1 MVSSP
6 YVCSPDYDLKF
17 MAKFMTGHKVYG
29 RVYGRSKVY
38 GRVYGKVY
46 GRLMTLRLGY
56 LLVLNSQA
64 LSA

>member
-1 MVSSP
+1 
-6 YVCSPDYDLKF
+6 

-46 GRLMTLRLGY
+46 GRLMTLRLGF
-56 LLVLNSQA
+56 LLVLNHKLLVHDYTA
-64 LSA
+64 NL

>member
-29 RVYGRSKVY
+29 RVYGKA
-38 GRVYGKVY
+38 Y